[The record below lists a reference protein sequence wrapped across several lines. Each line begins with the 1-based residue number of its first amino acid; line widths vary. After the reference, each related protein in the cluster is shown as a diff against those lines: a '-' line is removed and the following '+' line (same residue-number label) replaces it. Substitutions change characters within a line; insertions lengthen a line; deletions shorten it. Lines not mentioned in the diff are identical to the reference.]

1 MKNSST
7 YIDSY
12 PYVAALSCH
21 SDVIADP
28 GFKIKGK
35 SKKKQ
40 NPEETGVKGG
50 ISMLRR
56 ELMGEEVKEVVVT
69 PVKETVTAGKA
80 LLGLGQ
86 RLTHWIGGLVRA
98 H

>member
-1 MKNSST
+1 
-7 YIDSY
+7 
-12 PYVAALSCH
+12 
-21 SDVIADP
+21 
-28 GFKIKGK
+28 
-35 SKKKQ
+35 
-40 NPEETGVKGG
+40 
-50 ISMLRR
+50 MLRR
-56 ELMGEEVKEVVVT
+56 ELMKEEVKEVVVT